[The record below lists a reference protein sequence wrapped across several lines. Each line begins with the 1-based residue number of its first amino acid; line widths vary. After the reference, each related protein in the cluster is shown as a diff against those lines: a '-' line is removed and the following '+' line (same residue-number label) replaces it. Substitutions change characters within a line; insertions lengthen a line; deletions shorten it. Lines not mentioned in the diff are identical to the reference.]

1 MSTITVS
8 DLLVRQYS
16 PQIITGFGNRVYAAR
31 QILPPIKVN
40 TRATQIAT
48 FGSDYLREQDFSN
61 DGRTEAAE
69 INDSMTYV
77 SLDPKFYAGAKT
89 LSQDELDE
97 WPSGIAAV
105 QYAFGAVTSAM
116 QIQEERALAA
126 AMVTS
131 GNYTLSNYDT
141 PGTKWGT
148 SGGDPVADFNS
159 ARAIVMGNVGV
170 DPNVLAVS
178 WKTHLVLADFARDS
192 LGGNASYRMPTT
204 SDLAAY
210 YGFQDYI
217 VLSQVYNSAI
227 EGQTNVLAKVWGD
240 DNAFLLYRPP
250 TPRSMEP
257 AFGYTIFIKNEM
269 NQKRIVKEDP
279 QHLERFLVNGYY
291 QSKVLSYGAAFWWY
305 TVL

>member
-1 MSTITVS
+1 MSITTS
-8 DLLVRQYS
+8 DLLVRRYA
-16 PQIITGFGNRVYAAR
+16 PQIITGFGNKNFAAR
-31 QILPPIKVN
+31 QILPPVKVN
-40 TRATQIAT
+40 TRKSQIAEFT
-48 FGSDYLREQDFSN
+48 SDHLREQNFEN
-61 DGRTEAAE
+61 DGVTEATE
-69 INDSMTYV
+69 VNDGMSYTN
-77 SLDPKFYAGAKT
+77 LDPKFYAGAKT
-89 LSQDELDE
+89 LNQDQLDE
-97 WPSGIAAV
+97 WPNGIAAV
-105 QYAFGAVTSAM
+105 QYAFGIVTQAM
-116 QIQEERALAA
+116 QIQEERALSA

-141 PGTKWGT
+141 PGTKWDT

-192 LGGNASYRMPTT
+192 LGGNASYRQPTT

-217 VLSQVYNSAI
+217 VLNQIYNSAI
-227 EGQTNVLAKVWGD
+227 EGQTNVLAKIWGD
-240 DNAFLLYRPP
+240 DNAFLFFRPDRP
-250 TPRSMEP
+250 NAMEP
-257 AFGYTIFIKNEM
+257 SFGYTVFIKNEM

-305 TVL
+305 TTL

>member
-1 MSTITVS
+1 MSITVS

-16 PQIITGFGNRVYAAR
+16 PQIITGFGNKKYAAR

-48 FGSDYLREQDFSN
+48 FGSESLREQNFSN
-61 DGRTEAAE
+61 DGKTEATE
-69 INDSMTYV
+69 INDSLTYKN
-77 SLDPKFYAGAKT
+77 LDPKFYAGAKT

-97 WPSGIAAV
+97 WPTGIAAV

-116 QIQEERALAA
+116 QLQEERALAT
-126 AMVTS
+126 AMDTS
-131 GNYTLSNYDT
+131 GNYTLSNRDT
-141 PGTKWGT
+141 PGTKWDV
-148 SGGDPVADFNS
+148 SGGDPVADFNT
-159 ARAIVMGNVGV
+159 ARAIVMGNAGV

-204 SDLAAY
+204 NDLAAY

-217 VLSQVYNSAI
+217 VLNQIYNSAI
-227 EGQTNVLAKVWGD
+227 EGQTNVLAKIWGD
-240 DNAFLLYRPP
+240 DNAWLIYRPA
-250 TPRSMEP
+250 TPRAMEP
-257 AFGYTIFIKNEM
+257 AFGYTVFIKNEM
-269 NQKRIVKEDP
+269 NTKRIVKEDP
-279 QHLERFLVNGYY
+279 QHLERFLVNMHY
-291 QSKVLSYGAAFWWY
+291 QSKALSYSPVFQWH